1 MAFYWGK
8 HLQPSAPPC
17 FLFCDFWMLSSTLLG
32 CHSLLPLWIPCCINH
47 LQNTA
52 CVKPLAHSSDSA
64 TDYSNCSLSFWQLNA
79 STLPTTLWSS
89 LLPLSQAGR
98 EEPLLN
104 FLVMPVALLLVH
116 SWWPRW
122 MMCPLGL
129 YLESSPGSSSLL
141 KYIHSSILTSLNLFV
156 PASAIFQGAWAFLL
170 YWGLLLFFSGF
181 YVPLLHKVCPSLDVG
196 LD

>member
-1 MAFYWGK
+1 
-8 HLQPSAPPC
+8 
-17 FLFCDFWMLSSTLLG
+17 MLSSTLLG
-32 CHSLLPLWIPCCINH
+32 CHSLLPLWTPCCINH

-129 YLESSPGSSSLL
+129 YLESSPGSTSLL
-141 KYIHSSILTSLNLFV
+141 KYIHSSILSSLNLFV
-156 PASAIFQGAWAFLL
+156 PASAIFQGSMGISTLLRVTVVFLRLLCATPTQSVPIPGCRSWLRCCIKSHAWV
-170 YWGLLLFFSGF
+170 S
-181 YVPLLHKVCPSLDVG
+181 PS
-196 LD
+196 